1 MLFEI
6 NHSNIFLDLSP
17 KLKEIKAKTNKWDV
31 IKLKIIYT
39 AKETIDKMKKQSTE
53 GEKIFAKDMTDEK

>member
-6 NHSNIFLDLSP
+6 NHSNIFLDQSP
-17 KLKEIKAKTNKWDV
+17 KLKEIKAKMNKWDV
-31 IKLKIIYT
+31 IKLKIICT

-53 GEKIFAKDMTDEK
+53 GEKIFANDMTDKK

>member
-1 MLFEI
+1 MFFEI

-17 KLKEIKAKTNKWDV
+17 KLKEIKAKMNKWDI

-53 GEKIFAKDMTDEK
+53 GEKIFANDMTDKK